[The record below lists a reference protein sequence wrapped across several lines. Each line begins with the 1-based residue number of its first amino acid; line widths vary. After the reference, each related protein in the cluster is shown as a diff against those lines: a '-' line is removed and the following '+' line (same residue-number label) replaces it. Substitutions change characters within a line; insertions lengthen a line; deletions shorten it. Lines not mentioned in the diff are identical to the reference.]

1 MESTL
6 CWYHLIVVLVGSG
19 RVRRREYDDEYV
31 FCAMKLTI
39 ITLLNDIIIFESL
52 DHLNN
57 FHLIQP
63 RVPLDTVLFTR
74 LDQLGLSHPSQ
85 HPLSIPLFDFVR
97 GYRFFLLQHLFR
109 GFDFSFDLRANA
121 TFLNVRG

>member
-1 MESTL
+1 MTTNTFFAHETN
-6 CWYHLIVVLVGSG
+6 Y
-19 RVRRREYDDEYV
+19 YY
-31 FCAMKLTI
+31 
-39 ITLLNDIIIFESL
+39 TLLNDIIIFESF
-52 DHLNN
+52 DHLND

-63 RVPLDTVLFTR
+63 RVPFDAVLFTR

-109 GFDFSFDLRANA
+109 GLAFSFDLRANA